1 MLLQDLMKDSG
12 EDADAIHVYQAA
24 MSVRKA
30 MRLQNRPC
38 CRRKHPAGAKTD
50 ARLRVPSV
58 HSSPSATV

>member
-1 MLLQDLMKDSG
+1 MLLQDLMKHSG
-12 EDADAIHVYQAA
+12 EDADAIHVYQTA

-30 MRLQNRPC
+30 MRLQDRPC
-38 CRRKHPAGAKTD
+38 CRRKHPAEAETD